1 VGRSGHGGP
10 DPESLGRAVRV
21 VLHIGVHKSGTSTI
35 QKAWASAFNRS
46 KRIWYPCLPHGPSH
60 ALVAWWLREKQGAPA
75 HRSLVDLLADARG
88 RRTETLLLSSEEFH
102 EASAEQVD
110 RLRPLLAGH
119 DVQVLVTLTQ
129 PVYRWPSL
137 WQEMVKHG
145 WAAEQ
150 GKSIAQ
156 VDEPGVLGPGRLED
170 LVDRWSLGDMTI
182 CLVRQHPP
190 EPELAS
196 RTSALVGVD
205 LPGRAARR
213 QGVENVSLGDVETR
227 ILGEVNRLAP
237 DTRGIESPRG
247 RGVVEALRA
256 FGPAGSPRV
265 LIDPE
270 VVDHVAEVAA
280 LEKAA
285 LERLWESGR
294 VKLDDRCGLLQ
305 KWDRMD

>member
-1 VGRSGHGGP
+1 MGRT
-10 DPESLGRAVRV
+10 VRV
-21 VLHIGVHKSGTSTI
+21 VLHIGLHKSGTSTI

-46 KRIWYPCLPHGPSH
+46 KRTWYPSLPHGPSH
-60 ALVAWWLREKQGAPA
+60 ALVAWWLREKQGVPA
-75 HRSLVDLLADARG
+75 YRSLVDVLVDARS

-110 RLRPLLAGH
+110 GLRPLLAKH

-129 PVYRWPSL
+129 PVFRWPSL

-150 GKSIAQ
+150 AKSIAQ

-170 LVDRWSLGDMTI
+170 LVERWSLGEMTV

-196 RTSALVGVD
+196 RVSALMGVE
-205 LPGRAARR
+205 LPARVARR
-213 QGVENVSLGDVETR
+213 SRVENVSLGDVEAR
-227 ILGEVNRLAP
+227 ILCEVNRLAP
-237 DTRGIESPRG
+237 DTRGIESKLG
-247 RGVVEALRA
+247 RVIVDALRA
-256 FGPAGSPRV
+256 SGPSGAPRV

-285 LERLWESGR
+285 LARLSESGR
-294 VKLDDRCGLLQ
+294 VQVDDRWGLLQ
-305 KWDRMD
+305 EWDRAD

>member
-1 VGRSGHGGP
+1 MRII
-10 DPESLGRAVRV
+10 
-21 VLHIGVHKSGTSTI
+21 LHIGLHKSGTSTI
-35 QKAWASAFNRS
+35 QKAWASAFSRS
-46 KRIWYPCLPHGPSH
+46 KRTWYPWLPHGPSH
-60 ALVAWWLREKQGAPA
+60 ALVAWWLRDKQGVPA
-75 HRSLVDLLADARG
+75 YRSLVDVLADARR

-156 VDEPGVLGPGRLED
+156 VDEPGVLGEGRLED
-170 LVDRWSLGDMTI
+170 LVERWSIGEVTI

-196 RTSALVGVD
+196 RASALMGVD
-205 LPGRAARR
+205 LPARVTR
-213 QGVENVSLGDVETR
+213 KRGVENTSLGDAEAR
-227 ILGEVNRLAP
+227 ILCEVNRLAP
-237 DTRGIESPRG
+237 DTRGIESARG

-256 FGPAGSPRV
+256 SGPAGAPRV
-265 LIDPE
+265 LIDPD
-270 VVDHVAEVAA
+270 VVEHVASVAA
-280 LEKAA
+280 VERAA
-285 LERLWESGR
+285 VERLFESGR
-294 VKLDDRCGLLQ
+294 LRLDDPWGLLQ
-305 KWDRMD
+305 GWGDAADRSEVAFQQQVALE

>member
-1 VGRSGHGGP
+1 M
-10 DPESLGRAVRV
+10 RV
-21 VLHIGVHKSGTSTI
+21 VLHIGLHKSGTSTI

-46 KRIWYPCLPHGPSH
+46 RRTWYPRLPHGPSH
-60 ALVAWWLREKQGAPA
+60 AVVAWWLREKQGVPA
-75 HRSLVDLLADARG
+75 NRSLVDVLVDARS

-102 EASAEQVD
+102 EASAEQVN

-170 LVDRWSLGDMTI
+170 LVERWSLGEMTV

-196 RTSALVGVD
+196 RVSALAGVE
-205 LPGRAARR
+205 LPARIARR
-213 QGVENVSLGDVETR
+213 SGVENVSLGDVETR
-227 ILGEVNRLAP
+227 ILCEVNRLAP
-237 DTRGIESPRG
+237 DTRGIESARG
-247 RGVVEALRA
+247 RGIVEALRA
-256 FGPAGSPRV
+256 PGPAGATRV
-265 LIDPE
+265 LLDPE
-270 VVDHVAEVAA
+270 VFDHVASVAA
-280 LEKAA
+280 IEQAA
-285 LERLWESGR
+285 LERLEGSSLVR
-294 VKLDDRCGLLQ
+294 VRDEWGLLQ
-305 KWDRMD
+305 EWGVAG